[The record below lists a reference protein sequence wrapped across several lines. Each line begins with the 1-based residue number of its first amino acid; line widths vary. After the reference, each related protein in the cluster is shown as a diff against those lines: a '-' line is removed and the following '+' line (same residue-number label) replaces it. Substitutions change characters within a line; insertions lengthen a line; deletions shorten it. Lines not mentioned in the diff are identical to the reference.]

1 MKTSRIEEQ
10 RVVRDEQIMDF
21 LMQQEETTEEKEDR
35 TL

>member
-10 RVVRDEQIMDF
+10 RVVRDEQIMDC